1 MNAIFGHGGWSSHI
15 TMERNVLCEKDE
27 RGRWNVGYLARVR
40 VTLLN
45 GVSHEDCGSGEG
57 IDNSKVKAHERA
69 LKSAI
74 TDAMKRAARHFGER
88 LGNALYVKGNGY
100 RTAPVTNKDALH
112 DLERKDALNLF
123 GDQAALRANHLQSC
137 QSPEVKVSPSIA
149 TTTTTSTSTTRQKEN
164 CPQNQVVVQTAFVNT
179 GVASAGQQTHQNAS
193 GSTVLPSP
201 IASSRGMVQTHSN
214 VRNGNPSPVYNN
226 SNMHQ
231 SMHQP
236 TSLMN
241 APQPPN
247 LMAPPPRPM
256 YNPGAVQYNGGG
268 SNTNLAGGKRSF
280 DYNETS
286 SNNKR
291 QNVNPYNNRLSA

>member
-1 MNAIFGHGGWSSHI
+1 
-15 TMERNVLCEKDE
+15 MERNVLCEKDE

-100 RTAPVTNKDALH
+100 RTAPMTNKDALH

-137 QSPEVKVSPSIA
+137 QSPEVKVSPSMAATTTA
-149 TTTTTSTSTTRQKEN
+149 TTTTGTSTTRQKEN
-164 CPQNQVVVQTAFVNT
+164 LPQNRVVVQTASVNT
-179 GVASAGQQTHQNAS
+179 GVASAGQHTHQNAS

-214 VRNGNPSPVYNN
+214 VRNGNPSPAYNN
-226 SNMHQ
+226 SNIHQ

-256 YNPGAVQYNGGG
+256 YNPGSAVQYNGGG
-268 SNTNLAGGKRSF
+268 SNTNPAGGKRSF
-280 DYNETS
+280 DYNETSNNHGGS